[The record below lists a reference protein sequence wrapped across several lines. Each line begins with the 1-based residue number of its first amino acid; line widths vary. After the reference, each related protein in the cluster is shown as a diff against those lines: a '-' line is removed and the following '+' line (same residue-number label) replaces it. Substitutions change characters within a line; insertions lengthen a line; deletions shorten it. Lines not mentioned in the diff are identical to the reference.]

1 MTIRFASASSAFAAF
16 LTVRPDSEFHA
27 RAANDNATPKSAA
40 GLITH
45 DVLLRDALKH
55 FARHGLRAA
64 EVARQNAE
72 RAFFAGDRPA
82 YRHWLEI
89 CRALDRRMAQ
99 ACHAHV
105 EACRG

>member
-1 MTIRFASASSAFAAF
+1 MTIRFASATATSAAF
-16 LTVRPDSEFHA
+16 VKPVACADLPA
-27 RAANDNATPKSAA
+27 LAANDNAAE
-40 GLITH
+40 TH

-72 RAFFAGDRPA
+72 RAFFAGDRQS

-89 CRALDRRMAQ
+89 CRALDRRMAI
-99 ACHAHV
+99 ACHART
-105 EACRG
+105 EAGPR

>member
-1 MTIRFASASSAFAAF
+1 MTIRFASANTAAF
-16 LTVRPDSEFHA
+16 VRSAHGDA
-27 RAANDNATPKSAA
+27 RLRRAANDNAAQGASTGP
-40 GLITH
+40 H

-55 FARHGLRAA
+55 FAQHGLRAA

-89 CRALDRRMAQ
+89 CRALDRRMAL
-99 ACHAHV
+99 ACHAHI
-105 EACRG
+105 EARQG

>member
-1 MTIRFASASSAFAAF
+1 MPIRFASANTATTAYVRSA
-16 LTVRPDSEFHA
+16 RCNA
-27 RAANDNATPKSAA
+27 RLRQAANDNPAQGTST
-40 GLITH
+40 GTH

-72 RAFFAGDRPA
+72 RAFFAGDRQA

-89 CRALDRRMAQ
+89 CRALDRRMAL
-99 ACHAHV
+99 ACHAHI
-105 EACRG
+105 EARQG

>member
-1 MTIRFASASSAFAAF
+1 MTIRFASASIASAAF
-16 LTVRPDSEFHA
+16 VSPEYSRRLRA
-27 RAANDNATPKSAA
+27 RAANDNLMPRDV
-40 GLITH
+40 TH
-45 DVLLRDALKH
+45 DILLRDALKH

-89 CRALDRRMAQ
+89 CRALDRRMAL
-99 ACHAHV
+99 ACHARI
-105 EACRG
+105 EARQG

>member
-1 MTIRFASASSAFAAF
+1 MTIRFASASIASAAF
-16 LTVRPDSEFHA
+16 VSPGHQSTP
-27 RAANDNATPKSAA
+27 RAANDNPAA
-40 GLITH
+40 GDVAR

-89 CRALDRRMAQ
+89 CRALDRRMAL
-99 ACHAHV
+99 ACHARI
-105 EACRG
+105 EARQG